1 MNLMPLNSRHNL
13 LTSLLA
19 CSTRALASV
28 TVVGTITLMMPIPSK
43 AADPQTLPST
53 PSGFTCP
60 LSECRMNQSLG
71 TSSSVGVGV
80 TSSFGVSATAQS
92 TSNYNATSGA
102 SLILNSFSQDTAN
115 QLGYNTSIQ
124 TLGKNSSDAPI
135 SVQITSE
142 TVQTKSKDGTTEQDF
157 SVNNIQKFNSSN
169 FSENGTSTS
178 AADFTAD
185 GFGAMQDLRF
195 QGGASAGDGAE
206 GSSFNANVVKLL
218 DKLNGPEL
226 GTGSANSGAET
237 RTRFQADI
245 TTSTFVNAFIS
256 SF

>member
-1 MNLMPLNSRHNL
+1 MYRTASKHINPIILRHGSR
-13 LTSLLA
+13 LLA
-19 CSTRALASV
+19 QSISISFV
-28 TVVGTITLMMPIPSK
+28 TCLLPLFSAKSET
-43 AADPQTLPST
+43 AALPST
-53 PSGFTCP
+53 PSGFSCP
-60 LSECRMNQSLG
+60 VSECRMNQSLG

-92 TSNYNATSGA
+92 TSNYNANSAA
-102 SLILNSFSQDTAN
+102 SLVLSNFSPDTAS

-124 TLGKNSSDAPI
+124 TLGNNASDAPI
-135 SVQITSE
+135 SVKITSE
-142 TVQTKSKDGTTEQDF
+142 TVQAKSKDGVTEQDF
-157 SVNNIQKFNSSN
+157 SASNIQKFSSTN

-195 QGGASAGDGAE
+195 QGGSASADSSE
-206 GSSFNANVVKLL
+206 GSTFNANVIKLL
-218 DKLNGPEL
+218 DKVNGPEL

-245 TTSTFVNAFIS
+245 TTSNFVNAFIS